1 MIRDLLAGLAA
12 HPQFEKLLAGL
23 AADDRHTLSLG
34 GLTLAAKGLILALLW
49 QKNSQPQLI
58 LTDGNRQAE
67 SLLEAVN
74 TFLTLL
80 APNSPPPP
88 KNPPHA
94 RHPPPNHHPPNPQNN
109 HPPHSPR
116 KPTNPR
122 AT

>member
-88 KNPPHA
+88 HKPPPPHPTPPQPPTPPPQKPKPPPRPKKPANPP
-94 RHPPPNHHPPNPQNN
+94 
-109 HPPHSPR
+109 
-116 KPTNPR
+116 
-122 AT
+122 